1 MFDSIHS
8 GRWLEQF
15 RDEDIDFYIFPSRKY
30 KHLNSILYELA
41 SSKNC
46 AKYEF
51 PTLRITKKFSGYMDY
66 LFFVAI
72 KKYFKIDVRRI
83 MLSQII
89 NHTNL
94 DFIHALEIQGA
105 GYLCSDAIGMGT
117 KADFIVTNWG
127 SDIYYF
133 SKFEDHLVK
142 IKNVLALATMYSG
155 ECHRDYLL
163 AKSLG
168 FKKHELPCIPN
179 AGGFDIESFS
189 TVEKLPSKR
198 TTIIVKGY
206 GGMFGRADIIM
217 NLLPRII
224 DQNPRYKFF
233 FYSVTNDLLK
243 NLIELRKNYPK
254 NISFSTV
261 HKPISRQK
269 LLETFSE
276 SRVYIGASISDGV
289 STSFLEALITGAYP
303 IQTDTSCANEW
314 IKKGF
319 RASVVP
325 LKSEELEIVIS
336 RTLKDDSLVDDAC
349 KINRNLAT
357 LYLDKNAIFE
367 KARLFYEKNI

>member
-1 MFDSIHS
+1 
-8 GRWLEQF
+8 
-15 RDEDIDFYIFPSRKY
+15 
-30 KHLNSILYELA
+30 
-41 SSKNC
+41 
-46 AKYEF
+46 
-51 PTLRITKKFSGYMDY
+51 
-66 LFFVAI
+66 
-72 KKYFKIDVRRI
+72 
-83 MLSQII
+83 
-89 NHTNL
+89 
-94 DFIHALEIQGA
+94 
-105 GYLCSDAIGMGT
+105 
-117 KADFIVTNWG
+117 
-127 SDIYYF
+127 
-133 SKFEDHLVK
+133 
-142 IKNVLALATMYSG
+142 
-155 ECHRDYLL
+155 
-163 AKSLG
+163 
-168 FKKHELPCIPN
+168 
-179 AGGFDIESFS
+179 
-189 TVEKLPSKR
+189 
-198 TTIIVKGY
+198 
-206 GGMFGRADIIM
+206 M